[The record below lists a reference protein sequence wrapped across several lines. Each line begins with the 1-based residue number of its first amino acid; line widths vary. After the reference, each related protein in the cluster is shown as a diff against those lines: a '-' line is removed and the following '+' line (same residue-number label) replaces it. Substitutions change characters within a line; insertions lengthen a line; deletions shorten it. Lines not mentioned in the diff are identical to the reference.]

1 MDVTV
6 SKTPV
11 SLLSLEDLSQ
21 LMENQYEMLISDD
34 IFEIHKMELYMM
46 AQKNIH
52 NTYDIFPVWIMS
64 LEQTRSEDGSS
75 KHFQCIIDAETGV
88 IIS

>member
-1 MDVTV
+1 
-6 SKTPV
+6 
-11 SLLSLEDLSQ
+11 
-21 LMENQYEMLISDD
+21 
-34 IFEIHKMELYMM
+34 MM